1 MSDEKPIEAGAAK
14 EETRDSRREAMIK
27 LAKGAAYV
35 ATAALALLEGTKNAL
50 AY

>member
-1 MSDEKPIEAGAAK
+1 MTDTTKP
-14 EETRDSRREAMIK
+14 ETPVSADAPRDSRREAMLK

-35 ATAALALLEGTKNAL
+35 APATLALLEGTKNAL